1 MPSLKLRSSDTC
13 FKLIEISP
21 GTEHLEITGCRLPTY
36 EQVLLSY
43 TSNMNK
49 LRSEDA
55 SNKQKLKGV
64 VSNIVA
70 QQVLRH
76 YQKAGIASK
85 PLKVIKDDVQK
96 VQIEYEQIN
105 KKKNPTRIS
114 EFRQKLR
121 KTIPF
126 WKKNT
131 INHMK
136 SSLSSSIPLAD
147 KQMIKTDIE
156 FLQSMMSDRL
166 ATYASMDLSNS
177 VRKEKRYA
185 RQEQEETRIAQ
196 EAERQGSSIMSTVLQ
211 DSGSDTNGDDV
222 DDVNNMFKTPP
233 TKKPHKR
240 TVKTGTTIALPHD
253 FLKSPTLVSALVRN
267 KITPTAAGAIFHALI
282 EDNNGNASAVNLS
295 YTQIYRYNLS
305 VPAINKDI
313 LADKKLQIIAMCK
326 ELLKEKFVRCDYKEI
341 FLALV

>member
-1 MPSLKLRSSDTC
+1 
-13 FKLIEISP
+13 
-21 GTEHLEITGCRLPTY
+21 
-36 EQVLLSY
+36 
-43 TSNMNK
+43 MNK
-49 LRSEDA
+49 IRSENA

-114 EFRQKLR
+114 EFRQKLI
-121 KTIPF
+121 KTIPL

-131 INHMK
+131 INDMK
-136 SSLSSSIPLAD
+136 SSLTSSIPLAD

-177 VRKEKRYA
+177 IRKEKRYA

-211 DSGSDTNGDDV
+211 DSGSDTDGDYV
-222 DDVNNMFKTPP
+222 DDVNNMFKTLP

-267 KITPTAAGAIFHALI
+267 KITPTAAQGLYSMHSLRIIMVML
-282 EDNNGNASAVNLS
+282 VLS
-295 YTQIYRYNLS
+295 I
-305 VPAINKDI
+305 
-313 LADKKLQIIAMCK
+313 
-326 ELLKEKFVRCDYKEI
+326 
-341 FLALV
+341 

>member
-1 MPSLKLRSSDTC
+1 MPSSKLRSSDTC
-13 FKLIEISP
+13 IKLIEISP

-43 TSNMNK
+43 MSNMNK
-49 LRSEDA
+49 IRSENA

-105 KKKNPTRIS
+105 KKKNPKRIS

-121 KTIPF
+121 KTIPL

-131 INHMK
+131 INDMK
-136 SSLSSSIPLAD
+136 SSLSSPIPLAD

-177 VRKEKRYA
+177 IRKEKRYA
-185 RQEQEETRIAQ
+185 RQEQEETSIDKLVPGCAQ
-196 EAERQGSSIMSTVLQ
+196 FSL
-211 DSGSDTNGDDV
+211 
-222 DDVNNMFKTPP
+222 
-233 TKKPHKR
+233 
-240 TVKTGTTIALPHD
+240 
-253 FLKSPTLVSALVRN
+253 
-267 KITPTAAGAIFHALI
+267 
-282 EDNNGNASAVNLS
+282 
-295 YTQIYRYNLS
+295 
-305 VPAINKDI
+305 
-313 LADKKLQIIAMCK
+313 
-326 ELLKEKFVRCDYKEI
+326 
-341 FLALV
+341 FLARFQSSKYQISENFTKRFGFSQFSLFLVNFGCFLVKKRPKNAEIQKKFFCSIFFC

>member
-1 MPSLKLRSSDTC
+1 MPSSKLRSSDTC

-43 TSNMNK
+43 MSNMNK
-49 LRSEDA
+49 IRSENA

-64 VSNIVA
+64 VSNIEA

-114 EFRQKLR
+114 EFRQELR

-131 INHMK
+131 IKHMK

-196 EAERQGSSIMSTVLQ
+196 EAERQGSSIMSTLLLTYLCME
-211 DSGSDTNGDDV
+211 S
-222 DDVNNMFKTPP
+222 
-233 TKKPHKR
+233 R
-240 TVKTGTTIALPHD
+240 
-253 FLKSPTLVSALVRN
+253 
-267 KITPTAAGAIFHALI
+267 
-282 EDNNGNASAVNLS
+282 LS
-295 YTQIYRYNLS
+295 I
-305 VPAINKDI
+305 
-313 LADKKLQIIAMCK
+313 LQISKLCMIPGRVFCLFSK
-326 ELLKEKFVRCDYKEI
+326 LRLYVYGHF
-341 FLALV
+341 

>member
-1 MPSLKLRSSDTC
+1 MPSSKLRSSDTC

-43 TSNMNK
+43 MSNMNK
-49 LRSEDA
+49 IRSENA

-105 KKKNPTRIS
+105 KKKNPKRIS

-121 KTIPF
+121 KTIPL

-131 INHMK
+131 INDMK
-136 SSLSSSIPLAD
+136 SSLSSPIPLAD

-177 VRKEKRYA
+177 IRKEKRYA

-211 DSGSDTNGDDV
+211 DSGRDTDGDDV
-222 DDVNNMFKTPP
+222 DDVNNMFITPP

-267 KITPTAAGAIFHALI
+267 KITPTAAQGLYSMHSLRIIMVML
-282 EDNNGNASAVNLS
+282 VLS
-295 YTQIYRYNLS
+295 I
-305 VPAINKDI
+305 
-313 LADKKLQIIAMCK
+313 
-326 ELLKEKFVRCDYKEI
+326 
-341 FLALV
+341 